1 MNKELEDKL
10 YDPYDDEEYEELEL
24 IKLFHSHQERR
35 FKTDFKLK
43 TEDWLERKVID
54 CTKDENP
61 LIKTKLREVSVE
73 QGLAIAE
80 ELFQILNKRGDG
92 IGLAANQV
100 GIDAQVAVVNV
111 REPLVLINP
120 KYVAREN
127 EIIYGEGCLSF
138 PGHAIRTKRYQDIII
153 STEQSESNW
162 YFSGAEEN
170 SDGKSGWD
178 KGNMNKDRENRLL
191 EAVCIQHEI
200 DHLNGI
206 TIFDRKVDITI
217 KRTEKKIGRNEKVTI
232 EKDGQTKILKYKKAQ
247 NLLNQG
253 WVIQ

>member
-1 MNKELEDKL
+1 MK
-10 YDPYDDEEYEELEL
+10 
-24 IKLFHSHQERR
+24 
-35 FKTDFKLK
+35 
-43 TEDWLERKVID
+43 KVIN
-54 CTKDENP
+54 CLKEHNP
-61 LIKTKLREVSVE
+61 LIKKKLREVSVE
-73 QGLAIAE
+73 EGLVIAE

-100 GIDAQVAVVNV
+100 GINAQVAVVNV

-120 KYVAREN
+120 KYIKKEN

-138 PGHAIRTKRYQDIII
+138 PNRAIRTKRYRDIVI
-153 STEQSESNW
+153 STEQSEANW

-178 KGNMNKDRENRLL
+178 KGNMKEDQENRIL
-191 EAVCIQHEI
+191 ESVCIQHEI

-206 TIFDRKVDITI
+206 TIHDREI
-217 KRTEKKIGRNEKVTI
+217 KLEPTRAKKKIGRNDKVTI
-232 EKDGQTKILKYKKAQ
+232 QKDGQTRVLKYKKAQ
-247 NLLNQG
+247 NFLNQG

>member
-10 YDPYDDEEYEELEL
+10 YDPYDDEEYEDLEL
-24 IKLFHSHQERR
+24 IRLQPKV
-35 FKTDFKLK
+35 KTDFHSKIR
-43 TEDWLERKVID
+43 DWLERKVID
-54 CTKDENP
+54 CHKDENP

-73 QGLAIAE
+73 EGLAIAE

-120 KYVAREN
+120 KYISREN

-138 PGHAIRTKRYQDIII
+138 PNRAIRTKRYRDIVI
-153 STEQSESNW
+153 STEQSEANW

-178 KGNMNKDRENRLL
+178 KGNMKQDQENRIL
-191 EAVCIQHEI
+191 ESVCIQHEI

-206 TIFDRKVDITI
+206 TIHDREVKLKPTRA
-217 KRTEKKIGRNEKVTI
+217 KKKIGRNDKVTI
-232 EKDGQTKILKYKKAQ
+232 QKDGQTKVLKYKKAQ

>member
-1 MNKELEDKL
+1 MKNVINCLVNHN
-10 YDPYDDEEYEELEL
+10 EY
-24 IKLFHSHQERR
+24 INS
-35 FKTDFKLK
+35 KLK
-43 TEDWLERKVID
+43 
-54 CTKDENP
+54 
-61 LIKTKLREVSVE
+61 EVSVE
-73 QGLAIAE
+73 EGLVIAE

-178 KGNMNKDRENRLL
+178 KGNMNQDRENRLL
-191 EAVCIQHEI
+191 EAVCVQHEI
-200 DHLNGI
+200 DHLMGK
-206 TIFDRKVDITI
+206 TIHDREVKLEPTKV
-217 KRTEKKIGRNEKVTI
+217 EKKIGRNQIVTI
-232 EKDGQTKILKYKKAQ
+232 KKGDAVKVLKYKKAQ

-253 WVIQ
+253 WVIK